1 MVETNIF
8 RKNKINLEDYDYQKD
23 IQNRVL
29 MSHFSTE
36 DLEVLE
42 EIIYS
47 SQTIPISRLVD
58 QLDKN
63 LDKVQSILE
72 KLSKTDLFKI
82 EDNTVVVDK
91 EMRKYFE
98 TQIQKFDENFTPGLE
113 FLQALLKKVPIHILP
128 NWYPIPRASNN
139 IFNSLIEKYLETPQI
154 FQRYLQ
160 ELNLGN
166 PILNGIVTD
175 LFEVP
180 EHKIYSDELRTK
192 YKLSEES
199 FEEHLLYLEFNLV
212 CCLVYEKKDGEWI
225 EVVTLFK
232 EWKDYLSF
240 LKESKPKEISKN
252 GNVKRERPHDFSFA
266 EDMSTILALSMTKPL
281 YVRLS
286 HDEERVFE
294 KVSANHVAKQCKGF
308 DLKTEEGQAHFH
320 SYMTK
325 IIQKL
330 LFLKLARIETNQLLS
345 FGDAEEWLALPIEKR
360 GLNTYKVTMTNY
372 PFSEFPP
379 EICTER
385 NIHEIEKS
393 ISRIIDSG
401 WVLFDEFLNGVI
413 APISENS
420 KMSLKKTGRYWKY
433 SLPDYSEGEF
443 ALIRLV
449 IYNWLFEG
457 GIIATGSFQGKE
469 CLRITALGQSMFG

>member
-1 MVETNIF
+1 MVETSIF

-29 MSHFSTE
+29 MSRFSTE

-42 EIIYS
+42 EIVYS
-47 SQTIPISRLVD
+47 SQKIPISRLVD

-63 LDKVQSILE
+63 LEKLHVILE
-72 KLSKTDLFKI
+72 KLAKTDLFKI
-82 EDNTVVVDK
+82 EEDTVVVDK

-98 TQIQKFDENFTPGLE
+98 TQIQKFEEDFTPGME
-113 FLQALLKKVPIHILP
+113 FLQALLKKVPIHVLP
-128 NWYPIPRASNN
+128 NWYPIPRTSNN
-139 IFNSLIEKYLETPQI
+139 IFNSLIEKYLETPQT

-160 ELNLGN
+160 ELNLGD

-175 LFEVP
+175 LFEAV
-180 EHKIYSDELRTK
+180 EHKMYSEEIRSK
-192 YKLSEES
+192 YNLSEEA

-212 CCLVYEKKDGEWI
+212 CCLVYEKKDGEWL

-232 EWKDYLSF
+232 EWKDYLYF
-240 LKESKPKEISKN
+240 LKESQPKEISKK
-252 GNVKRERPHDFSFA
+252 GDIKRVRPHDFSFA
-266 EDMSTILALSMTKPL
+266 EDMSTLLALSRTKSL
-281 YVRLS
+281 YVRLNQ
-286 HDEERVFE
+286 EEEWVFE
-294 KVSANHVAKQCKGF
+294 KGSANQVAKQCKDF

-320 SYMTK
+320 GYMAK
-325 IIQKL
+325 IIHKL
-330 LFLKLARIETNQLLS
+330 LFLKLATIENNQLVAAE
-345 FGDAEEWLALPIEKR
+345 DAEEWLALPIEKR
-360 GLNTYKVTMTNY
+360 ALNTYKVTLTNY

-401 WVLFDEFLNGVI
+401 WVLLDEFLSGVI

-449 IYNWLFEG
+449 IFNWLFEG

-469 CLRITALGQSMFG
+469 CLRITPLGQSMFG

>member
-29 MSHFSTE
+29 MSQFSSE

-42 EIIYS
+42 EIVYS
-47 SQTIPISRLVD
+47 SQKIPISRLVD

-63 LDKVQSILE
+63 LDNLHTILE

-82 EDNTVVVDK
+82 EEDMVVVDK

-98 TQIQKFDENFTPGLE
+98 TQIQKFDDDFTPGME
-113 FLQALLKKVPIHILP
+113 FLQALLKTVPIHVLP
-128 NWYPIPRASNN
+128 NWYPIPRTSNN
-139 IFNSLIEKYLETPQI
+139 IFNSLIEKYLETPQT
-154 FQRYLQ
+154 FQRYLT
-160 ELNLGN
+160 ELNLGD

-175 LFEVP
+175 LFEAP
-180 EHKIYSDELRTK
+180 EHKMYSAEIREK
-192 YKLSEES
+192 YKLSEEG

-212 CCLVYEKKDGEWI
+212 CCLVYEKKDGEWV

-232 EWKDYLSF
+232 EWKDYLNF
-240 LKESKPKEISKN
+240 LKESQPKEISKKSE
-252 GNVKRERPHDFSFA
+252 VKRTRPHDFSFA
-266 EDMSTILALSMTKPL
+266 EDMSTLLALSMTKPL
-281 YVRLS
+281 YLRLN
-286 HDEERVFE
+286 EEEEWTFE
-294 KVSANHVAKQCKGF
+294 KASANVVAKQCKGF
-308 DLKTEEGQAHFH
+308 DLKSEEGQAHFH

-325 IIQKL
+325 VIQKL
-330 LFLKLARIETNQLLS
+330 IFLKLAQIEGNQLIAS
-345 FGDAEEWLALPIEKR
+345 DEAEEWLALPIEKR
-360 GLNTYKVTMTNY
+360 ALNTYKVTLTNY
-372 PFSEFPP
+372 PFSGFSK
-379 EICTER
+379 EIYTER

-393 ISRIIDSG
+393 ICRIIDSG

-413 APISENS
+413 APISEKS
-420 KMSLKKTGRYWKY
+420 KMSLKKRGRYWKY
-433 SLPDYSEGEF
+433 SLPDYSEEEMI
-443 ALIRLV
+443 LIRLI

-469 CLRITALGQSMFG
+469 CLRITSLGQSMFG

>member
-1 MVETNIF
+1 MIETNF

-42 EIIYS
+42 EIVYS
-47 SQTIPISRLVD
+47 SQKIPMSRLVN

-63 LDKVQSILE
+63 LDKLRVILE
-72 KLSKTDLFKI
+72 KLSKTGLFKI
-82 EDNTVVVDK
+82 EEDTVVVDK

-98 TQIQKFDENFTPGLE
+98 TQIQKFEEDFTPGIE
-113 FLQALLKKVPIHILP
+113 FLQALLKKVPIHVLP
-128 NWYPIPRASNN
+128 NWYPIPRTSNN
-139 IFNSLIEKYLETPQI
+139 IFHSLIEKYLETPQT
-154 FQRYLQ
+154 FQRYLT

-175 LFEVP
+175 LFEAP
-180 EHKIYSDELRTK
+180 DYKMYSSDIRVK
-192 YKLSEES
+192 YKVSKET

-212 CCLVYEKKDGEWI
+212 CCLVYEKKDGEWV
-225 EVVTLFK
+225 EAVTLFK

-240 LKESKPKEISKN
+240 LKKTQPKQIANKNEI
-252 GNVKRERPHDFSFA
+252 KRTRPHDFSFA
-266 EDMSTILALSMTKPL
+266 EDMSKLLALSMTKPL
-281 YVRLS
+281 YLRLNK
-286 HDEERVFE
+286 EEEWVFE
-294 KVSANHVAKQCKGF
+294 KAPANIVAKQCKGF

-320 SYMTK
+320 CYMSK
-325 IIQKL
+325 VIKKL
-330 LFLKLARIETNQLLS
+330 LFLKLGQIKGNQLTAS
-345 FGDAEEWLALPIEKR
+345 DEAEEWLALPVEKR
-360 GLNTYKVTMTNY
+360 ALNTYKVTLAHY
-372 PFSEFPP
+372 PFTAFAK

-393 ISRIIDSG
+393 ISRILDSS
-401 WVLFDEFLNGVI
+401 WVLFEDFLHGVI

-433 SLPDYSEGEF
+433 SLPNYSEDEI
-443 ALIRLV
+443 ALIRLI
-449 IYNWLFEG
+449 IYDWLFQG
-457 GIIATGSFQGKE
+457 GIVATGSYQGKE
-469 CLRITALGQSMFG
+469 CLRITSFGQSMFG

>member
-29 MSHFSTE
+29 MSQFSPE

-47 SQTIPISRLVD
+47 SQKIPISRLVD

-63 LDKVQSILE
+63 LDKVQQILE

-82 EDNTVVVDK
+82 QEDTVIVDK

-98 TQIQKFDENFTPGLE
+98 TQIQKFDEDFTPGME
-113 FLQALLKKVPIHILP
+113 FLQALLKKVPIHVLP
-128 NWYPIPRASNN
+128 NWYPIPRTSNN
-139 IFNSLIEKYLETPQI
+139 IFNSLIEKYLETPQT
-154 FQRYLQ
+154 FQRYLT
-160 ELNLGN
+160 ELNLGD

-175 LFEVP
+175 LFEAP
-180 EHKIYSDELRTK
+180 EHKMYSSDIREK
-192 YKLSEES
+192 YKLSEEF
-199 FEEHLLYLEFNLV
+199 FEEHLLYLEFNLI

-240 LKESKPKEISKN
+240 LKESQPKEISKK
-252 GNVKRERPHDFSFA
+252 GDVKRTRPHDFSFA
-266 EDMSTILALSMTKPL
+266 EDMSTLLALSMTKPL
-281 YVRLS
+281 YMRLNQN
-286 HDEERVFE
+286 EEWGFE
-294 KVSANHVAKQCKGF
+294 KASANAVAKQCKGF
-308 DLKTEEGQAHFH
+308 DLKSEEGQAHFH
-320 SYMTK
+320 SYMSK
-325 IIQKL
+325 VIQKL
-330 LFLKLARIETNQLLS
+330 TFLKLARVEGNQLIAAEE
-345 FGDAEEWLALPIEKR
+345 AEEWLALPIEKR
-360 GLNTYKVTMTNY
+360 ALNTYKVTLTNY
-372 PFSEFPP
+372 PFSEFPV
-379 EICTER
+379 EICSER

-393 ISRIIDSG
+393 ICRIIGSG

-433 SLPDYSEGEF
+433 SLPDYSEAEMT
-443 ALIRLV
+443 LIRL
-449 IYNWLFEG
+449 IIFNWLFEG
-457 GIIATGSFQGKE
+457 GIIATGSYQGKE
-469 CLRITALGQSMFG
+469 CLRITPLGQSMFG